1 MNKVTVIVGSHRN
14 DSQSGKVGR
23 VIANKLEAM
32 DGVDS
37 VSTLDLATAD
47 LPFWQESYTD
57 EEQARIKQTREQLRE
72 SDAFVVIAPEWNGM
86 VPSALKNL
94 FLLYSAGEFAHKP
107 ALIASVSAG
116 IGGTYPVTEL
126 RSTTY
131 KNSRICYIPEHLIFR
146 DVESIFNEDSDNS
159 NDAHRYMSERTD
171 YALDYLV
178 LYSNSL
184 KHVRE
189 QQPVNKE
196 FGNGM

>member
-159 NDAHRYMSERTD
+159 NDSHRYMSERTD

-184 KHVRE
+184 KQVRE
-189 QQPVNKE
+189 LQPVNKE

>member
-1 MNKVTVIVGSHRN
+1 MNKITVIVGSHRN

-32 DGVDS
+32 DGVES

-57 EEQARIKQTREQLRE
+57 EEQARIKQTREQLTE

-184 KHVRE
+184 TRR
-189 QQPVNKE
+189 
-196 FGNGM
+196 

>member
-1 MNKVTVIVGSHRN
+1 MNKITVIVGSHRN

-32 DGVDS
+32 DGVES

-57 EEQARIKQTREQLRE
+57 EEQARIKQTREQLTE

-184 KHVRE
+184 KQVRE

>member
-184 KHVRE
+184 KQVRE